1 MSATA
6 TLRRK
11 TPAAKAKPPL
21 VIYAS
26 SSLDGTSFA
35 VAVESMMRVR
45 ETFPKV
51 HVTTRHVFIS
61 HDPRE
66 GFERFED
73 QIVFMLTGV
82 PKSDLVKVLGPIS
95 FRDPRSTESEPVA
108 QRRRA

>member
-1 MSATA
+1 MSTA
-6 TLRRK
+6 TLRRR
-11 TPAAKAKPPL
+11 TPPAAKAKAPL

-35 VAVESMMRVR
+35 LAVESMMRVR

-51 HVTTRHVFIS
+51 HVSTRRVFIS

-66 GFERFED
+66 GFQRFED
-73 QIVFMLTGV
+73 QIVFLLTGV
-82 PKSDLVKVLGPIS
+82 SKSALVKALGPIS
-95 FRDPRSTESEPVA
+95 FQDPRPTEAEPVA